1 MTTENEQEQKKTRRR
16 DLSAI
21 RVYCTPEE
29 KDEIKKLATQ
39 AGLPV
44 SEYLRRL
51 GLLYQP
57 TSVMDYEKVDDLL
70 KVAADMG
77 RLGGLLKWWLSG
89 EAPVLQTREGRQI
102 RMNEGTMRT
111 LLARVDTTN
120 RMLQRLSRQ
129 ILDLKKNEKV
139 TGAEQ

>member
-1 MTTENEQEQKKTRRR
+1 MATENGQGVKKQRRR

-29 KDEIKKLATQ
+29 KESIKEMASQ

-51 GLLYQP
+51 GLLYRP
-57 TSVMDYEKVDDLL
+57 TSVMDYQKVDDLL

-102 RMNEGTMRT
+102 RMNESTMRT

-120 RMLQRLSRQ
+120 RMLQQLSRQ
-129 ILDLKKNEKV
+129 ILDLKKNEKI
-139 TGAEQ
+139 TGAQE